1 MCYNKNMLLCE
12 VRLGDLIDGAE
23 VIEIRKDPF
32 IPNQID
38 IMLDEVIENEFGD
51 KEQKTI
57 RIRSYEGKN
66 SYAGL

>member
-1 MCYNKNMLLCE
+1 MLLCE

-23 VIEIRKDPF
+23 VIEIRKVPF

-38 IMLDEVIENEFGD
+38 IMLDKLIENESGD

-57 RIRSYEGKN
+57 RIRNYEGRN
-66 SYAGL
+66 SYVDL